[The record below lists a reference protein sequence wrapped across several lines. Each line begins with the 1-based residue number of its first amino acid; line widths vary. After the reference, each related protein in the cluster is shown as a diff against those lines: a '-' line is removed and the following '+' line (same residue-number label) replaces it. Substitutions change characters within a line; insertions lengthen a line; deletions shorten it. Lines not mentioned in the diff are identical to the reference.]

1 MEQWAVAE
9 SSGLQLK
16 KRKFMFQKSNNE
28 VKKTNQSKLK
38 KLSERQ
44 DCALVVLG
52 KEFLKAGDDN
62 KLA

>member
-1 MEQWAVAE
+1 MEQWSVAK

-44 DCALVVLG
+44 DWALVVLG